1 MVELWKFKYKNVGS
15 LELDFLRME
24 GIGIDI

>member
-1 MVELWKFKYKNVGS
+1 MVELWKFKCKNVGS